1 MYDYYITF
9 LATEV
14 SSGANQEYLV
24 RTLHRGN
31 NTNGRV
37 RGGAPCAWLEPT
49 ATAAMNDP
57 PAAAETE
64 AILGNSRAVLQ
75 RE

>member
-1 MYDYYITF
+1 MYDFYITF

-14 SSGANQEYLV
+14 SSGANHEYLV
-24 RTLHRGN
+24 QMLHRGN
-31 NTNGRV
+31 NTNGRA

-49 ATAAMNDP
+49 AAAAMNDS

-64 AILGNSRAVLQ
+64 ADLSN
-75 RE
+75 